1 MENPSLSK
9 SIITTAVILCVFC
22 FAGVLFA
29 QSDPVYSSKEGV
41 SAEMQEQAKKYR
53 QTGFE
58 YQRMG
63 NLDMAMSLYQK
74 AIVIDPGYGV
84 TYNDLGV
91 VYESQGLLPQAEES
105 YLKAI
110 KIDPAYLSAYANL
123 ALLYE
128 NQRKLDKA
136 AFYWGQRATLGSPD
150 DPWTQKASSRLN
162 EIRSVLSDQPVAY
175 GREDDVLGLMKDISA
190 SKSAL
195 NKDDK
200 ALALDHFQKAKL
212 SFDKGDLATSFKEAL
227 DAQYLDKDNPE
238 IEAFLEK
245 TESRALSR

>member
-1 MENPSLSK
+1 MNNRYLPKFVISTV
-9 SIITTAVILCVFC
+9 ITLCVFC
-22 FAGVLFA
+22 FAGMLFA
-29 QSDPVYSSKEGV
+29 QSKPADSTKEGI
-41 SAEMQEQAKKYR
+41 SAEMREQAVKYR
-53 QTGFE
+53 QAGLE

-63 NLDMAMSLYQK
+63 NLEMAMSLYQK

-91 VYESQGLLPQAEES
+91 VYESEGLLQQAEEN

-110 KIDPAYLSAYANL
+110 KVDPSYLGAYANL
-123 ALLYE
+123 ALFYE

-150 DPWTQKASSRLN
+150 DPWTQKAVSRLN
-162 EIRSVLSDQPVAY
+162 EVRTALSNQPVAY
-175 GREDDVLGLMKDISA
+175 GREDDVLGLLKDVSA
-190 SKSAL
+190 SKSVL

-200 ALALDHFQKAKL
+200 ALALDHFRKAKL
-212 SFDKGDLATSFKEAL
+212 SFNKGDLAASFKEAL
-227 DAQYLDKDNPE
+227 DAQYLDQDNPE
-238 IEAFLEK
+238 IEAFIEK